1 MPHEKKSG
9 TTVGFS
15 SIFWNTAWTRGQA
28 PLTLGICCDAT
39 HPALSSFPNDGYSD
53 YQWWDLVSQCEAIV
67 LDDLPKDFRPIIYI
81 IDDWFKNRKLGMLY
95 EARVGNGKILVCS
108 ADLQND
114 LNNRPAASQFR
125 QSLLKYMNSKQ
136 FNPSYKL
143 KLEEI
148 LPIQ

>member
-1 MPHEKKSG
+1 
-9 TTVGFS
+9 
-15 SIFWNTAWTRGQA
+15 
-28 PLTLGICCDAT
+28 
-39 HPALSSFPNDGYSD
+39 
-53 YQWWDLVSQCEAIV
+53 
-67 LDDLPKDFRPIIYI
+67 
-81 IDDWFKNRKLGMLY
+81 MLY

-125 QSLLKYMNSKQ
+125 QSLLKYMGSKQ